1 MNAVL
6 LDTDS
11 LGSGLDFSELERVLP
26 GIVCY
31 GMTEKNDVMERVEH
45 ADVVLTNKVV
55 IDAETMA
62 SAKHLKLICVLATG
76 TNNVDLE
83 TARARGIEVRNVT
96 NYGTASVAQHTL
108 MMMLALATK
117 LPSYQQDV
125 RQGAWEESPFFCL
138 LGHPV
143 TQLAGKTLV
152 IVGSGT
158 LGKHVARLAEAFE
171 MNVHFSARPGS
182 TDDVRPSLMTLLPS
196 ADVVSL
202 HCPLTTET
210 EHLIDDAAL
219 KAMKPEAFLVNC
231 ARGGVIDEKAALSA
245 LREKRIAGLA
255 IDVLPEEPPRKGHDV
270 LQALRD
276 EPALNLIVTPHSAWA
291 SHEARQTII
300 ELTAKNVIE
309 VFEER

>member
-26 GIVCY
+26 NIVY
-31 GMTEKNDVMERVEH
+31 HGMTEKNDVMARVEH
-45 ADVVLTNKVV
+45 ADVVLTNKVM

-62 SAKHLKLICVLATG
+62 AAKNLKLICVLATG

-83 TARARGIEVRNVT
+83 AARTRGIEVRNVT

-158 LGKHVARLAEAFE
+158 LGKHVARLAEAFD
-171 MNVHFSARPGS
+171 MHVHFSARPGS
-182 TDDVRPSLMTLLPS
+182 TDDARPSLMMLLPS

-202 HCPLTTET
+202 HCPLTTKT
-210 EHLIDDAAL
+210 KHLIDDAAL

-255 IDVLPEEPPRKGHDV
+255 VDVLPEEPPREGHDV

-276 EPALNLIVTPHSAWA
+276 EPSLNLIVTPHSAWA
-291 SHEARQTII
+291 SHEARQTIV

-309 VFEER
+309 VLKQ